1 MAPNVGDSA
10 RKGQNMNTGFKHVYG
25 PVPSRRLG
33 RSLGVDALTF
43 KSCSFDCVYCQ
54 LGRTTNHTIERK
66 EYIPTAD
73 ILDEVRRKLEN
84 GDKPEYISFA
94 GSGEPTL
101 HSGLGDIIRGIK
113 AMTDVPVVVF
123 TNGSLLWM
131 PEVRADLAAA
141 DVVIPSL
148 DGGDAALLD
157 KVNRP
162 AASLDF
168 DRIVEGLIAFRG
180 AFNGQIWLE
189 VMLLGGISDD
199 DASVDAIAR
208 LAERIRPDKV
218 QINSVCRP
226 PAETYALPVPA
237 ARLLEIRKHFAGV
250 PGTVEIIAE
259 HLDDMAH
266 TAFRTQIKEED
277 ILALIERRPCTAAG
291 AAAGL
296 NIHVTEAIKH
306 LEMLVAD
313 GKAVTQPKDGQ
324 VFYSACELRT
334 E

>member
-1 MAPNVGDSA
+1 MSTAY
-10 RKGQNMNTGFKHVYG
+10 KHVYG

-54 LGRTTNHTIERK
+54 LGRTTNHTVERR
-66 EYIPTAD
+66 EYVPTAE
-73 ILDEVRRKLEN
+73 ILDELRRKLEEN
-84 GDKPEYISFA
+84 DRPEYISFA

-101 HSGLGDIIRGIK
+101 HSGLGEIIRGIK

-123 TNGSLLWM
+123 TNGGLLWR
-131 PEVRADLAAA
+131 PEVRADLRAA

-162 AASLDF
+162 EPSLSF
-168 DRIVEGLIAFRG
+168 DRIVEGLIAVRDEFP
-180 AFNGQIWLE
+180 GQLWLE
-189 VMLLGGISDD
+189 VMLLGGVSDD

-208 LAERIRPDKV
+208 IAERIRPDKV

-226 PAETYALPVPA
+226 PAESWALPVSA
-237 ARLLEIRKHFAGV
+237 SRLLEIQKRFPLPH
-250 PGTVEIIAE
+250 VEIIAE

-266 TAFRTQIKEED
+266 TAFRTQIREED

-313 GKAVTQPKDGQ
+313 GKAVTQITDGQ
-324 VFYSACELRT
+324 VFYSACELR
-334 E
+334 EEGK

>member
-1 MAPNVGDSA
+1 MAPNAGDSA

-141 DVVIPSL
+141 DVMIPSL

-226 PAETYALPVPA
+226 RRKPMPCPFPPPGCWKSESISPGCPARSRSSRNISTTWRIRLSARRSRKRISSRSSNAAPVPPP
-237 ARLLEIRKHFAGV
+237 E
-250 PGTVEIIAE
+250 P
-259 HLDDMAH
+259 
-266 TAFRTQIKEED
+266 
-277 ILALIERRPCTAAG
+277 
-291 AAAGL
+291 
-296 NIHVTEAIKH
+296 
-306 LEMLVAD
+306 
-313 GKAVTQPKDGQ
+313 
-324 VFYSACELRT
+324 LRA
-334 E
+334 

>member
-1 MAPNVGDSA
+1 MAPNAGDSA

-259 HLDDMAH
+259 HLDEHGAYGFPHADQGRGHPRAH
-266 TAFRTQIKEED
+266 RTPP
-277 ILALIERRPCTAAG
+277 LYRRRSRCGPEHPRHRGHQASGDARRRRQGRDAAQG
-291 AAAGL
+291 WAGL
-296 NIHVTEAIKH
+296 
-306 LEMLVAD
+306 LFRL
-313 GKAVTQPKDGQ
+313 
-324 VFYSACELRT
+324 
-334 E
+334 